1 MQDGPKRVTTNG
13 DSERPNVAR
22 LFDYYL
28 GGAHNFA
35 VDRALAE
42 ETIKRFPVAEMART
56 IRSFSRRVVRLCVE
70 EMGIRQFLDL
80 GSGIPSAQATHEVAP
95 DARVVYVDNDP
106 VVGELAREILGAAR
120 DGRTAFL
127 AEDFRTPEAVLGAP
141 QTGEL
146 LDLSQPV
153 AVILGAL
160 LHFVLDSQDPYATV
174 EQYKRALAP
183 GSLVILTH
191 SSPDYVS
198 PPVRAAVDEL
208 YVNLRVDLA
217 SRSRAEIER
226 FVATEGWTVLDPG
239 VVSVNEWETADERA
253 ADADRE
259 TSREDTAGYAAVA
272 RKD

>member
-1 MQDGPKRVTTNG
+1 MTETTAT
-13 DSERPNVAR
+13 PATFPHPAR
-22 LFDYYL
+22 IYDYFL
-28 GGAHNFA
+28 GGSDNLA
-35 VDRALAE
+35 VDRAAADGIVKLLPGGPLGARANR
-42 ETIKRFPVAEMART
+42 RFLNRATRHAT
-56 IRSFSRRVVRLCVE
+56 RL
-70 EMGIRQFLDL
+70 GIRQFLDL

-106 VVGELAREILGAAR
+106 VVGELAREILGAAP

-127 AEDFRTPEAVLGAP
+127 AEDFRSPEAVLGAP

-146 LDLSQPV
+146 LDFSQPV

-160 LHFVLDSQDPYATV
+160 LHFVLDSEDPYATV